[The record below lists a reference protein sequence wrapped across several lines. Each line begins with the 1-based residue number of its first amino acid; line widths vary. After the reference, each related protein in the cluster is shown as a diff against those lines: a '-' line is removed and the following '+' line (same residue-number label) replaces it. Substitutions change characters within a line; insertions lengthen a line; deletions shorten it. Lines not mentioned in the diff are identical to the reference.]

1 MQLPDGR
8 ECKHYYA
15 DYNRGRN
22 ILECRLVKTN
32 PESLRWK
39 PSDCKNCP
47 VPEILNAN
55 ASPNLELKVTIKT
68 QLFGLQ
74 RKLSVT
80 AYCIKHQ
87 IPVKDPYTGCP
98 KCNEERPGL
107 DLFKKALESDD
118 D

>member
-22 ILECRLVKTN
+22 IVECRLVKAN

-39 PSDCKNCP
+39 PGDCKSCT

-74 RKLSVT
+74 RKVSVS
-80 AYCIKHQ
+80 AQCIKHR
-87 IPVKDPYTGCP
+87 IPVKNPYIGCEQ
-98 KCNEERPGL
+98 CNAERPGL
-107 DLFKKALESDD
+107 DIFKKALSDD